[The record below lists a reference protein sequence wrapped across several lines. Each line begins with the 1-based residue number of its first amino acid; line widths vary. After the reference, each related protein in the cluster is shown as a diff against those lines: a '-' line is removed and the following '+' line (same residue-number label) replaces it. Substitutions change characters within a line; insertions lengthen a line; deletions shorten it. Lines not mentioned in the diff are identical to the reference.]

1 MDRADVALLNEL
13 QRDSSRSLGE
23 LSERVGLSQSA
34 CHRRVRALE
43 EQGVIAG
50 YGARLDPGK
59 LGLTLHVF
67 VQISLE
73 SQSREAMDRFEAAV
87 LRFEE
92 ILECHLMAGSADYVL
107 RVAAAGIEDYDRIH
121 RNCLSRLPGVS
132 SMQSGF
138 SIRPIKGWAG
148 FPLLDVTHG

>member
-1 MDRADVALLNEL
+1 MDRADAALLKEL
-13 QRDSSRSLGE
+13 QQNSSRSLGE

-43 EQGVIAG
+43 EQGLIAG
-50 YGARLDPGK
+50 YGARLDPRK
-59 LGLTLHVF
+59 IGLNLHIF

-87 LRFEE
+87 LRFDE

-107 RVAAAGIEDYDRIH
+107 RVSAADIEDYDRIH

-132 SMQSGF
+132 AMQSGF
-138 SIRPIKGWAG
+138 SIRPIKNWTG
-148 FPLLDVTHG
+148 FPIADAASA